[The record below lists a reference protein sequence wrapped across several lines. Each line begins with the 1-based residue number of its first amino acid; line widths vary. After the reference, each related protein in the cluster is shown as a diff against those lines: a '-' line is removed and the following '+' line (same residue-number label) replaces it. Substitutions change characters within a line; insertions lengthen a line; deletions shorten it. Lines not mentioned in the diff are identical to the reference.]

1 MVGRCGTLGPRPRAC
16 GLLARRGAAA
26 AAAAAG
32 GDPLQRQVGA
42 GRQLPV
48 AQQALERQPV
58 HHGPGQA

>member
-1 MVGRCGTLGPRPRAC
+1 MVGRRKTLGARPRAC
-16 GLLARRGAAA
+16 GLLARRG
-26 AAAAAG
+26 AAAG

-48 AQQALERQPV
+48 ARQALERQPV

>member
-1 MVGRCGTLGPRPRAC
+1 MQRAVVGRRGTLGARPRAC

-26 AAAAAG
+26 

-48 AQQALERQPV
+48 AQRALERQPV